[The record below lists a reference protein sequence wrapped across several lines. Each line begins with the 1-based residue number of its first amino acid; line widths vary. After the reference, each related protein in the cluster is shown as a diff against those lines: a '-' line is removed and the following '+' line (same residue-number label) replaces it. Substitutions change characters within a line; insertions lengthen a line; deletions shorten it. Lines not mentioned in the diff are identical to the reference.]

1 MRIGLVFPQ
10 TEIGSDPAVIREYA
24 QVAEGLGYTHLL
36 TYEHVVGVDLAHY
49 PGWRGPYHAGHQFHE
64 PFVLFGYLAAV
75 TERIELVTGVII
87 LPQRQTVLVA
97 KQAAEVDV
105 LSGGRLRLGVG
116 VGWNEAEYV
125 ALGMDFRTRGRR
137 EEEQIEVLRLL
148 WTQPI
153 VTYEGRWHR
162 LPAIGINP
170 LLVQRPIPIWLGGMS
185 EAARRR
191 AARLADGWMPQWRPT
206 AELRAM
212 VEELRGWVAAAG
224 RDPAS
229 FGIEGRLT
237 LAQVPTAEWEK
248 DVQAWRDLGATHLCI
263 NTMGMGLAG
272 PREHIRLI
280 RELAGVFGV
289 EPAD

>member
-162 LPAIGINP
+162 LPAVGINP
-170 LLVQRPIPIWLGGMS
+170 LPVQRPIPIWLGGMS

-212 VEELRGWVAAAG
+212 VEELRGWVAEAG

>member
-170 LLVQRPIPIWLGGMS
+170 LPVQRPIPIWLGGMS

-212 VEELRGWVAAAG
+212 VEELRDWVAEAG

>member
-162 LPAIGINP
+162 LPAVEINP
-170 LLVQRPIPIWLGGMS
+170 LPVQRPIPIWLGGMS

-212 VEELRGWVAAAG
+212 VEELRGWVAEAG